1 MTIVLSEDRVN
12 LNTPSIKSGPLTA
25 ADLAAAQCPP
35 CNHRCAQGR
44 ACNAQGASAC
54 SELLEGDED
63 DRHMASVAN
72 LHTAFL
78 AVLLMAVCAAVAY
91 FIPVLHALVNN

>member
-12 LNTPSIKSGPLTA
+12 LNTPAIKSGPLTA

-35 CNHRCAQGR
+35 CNHRCHQGR

-54 SELLEGDED
+54 SELLEDDED
-63 DRHMASVAN
+63 DRHMAAVAKMQ
-72 LHTAFL
+72 TAFL
-78 AVLLMAVCAAVAY
+78 AVALVAVCATVAY
-91 FIPVLHALVNN
+91 FMPVLQALVNN

>member
-12 LNTPSIKSGPLTA
+12 LNTPAIKSGPLTA

-44 ACNAQGASAC
+44 ACNAQGASAS
-54 SELLEGDED
+54 SELLQADKAE
-63 DRHMASVAN
+63 RRLS
-72 LHTAFL
+72 LTSWFWTAYLGILL
-78 AVLLMAVCAAVAY
+78 AAVCAGIAHFLPA
-91 FIPVLHALVNN
+91 LKALVNF

>member
-12 LNTPSIKSGPLTA
+12 LNTPAIKSGPLTD

-44 ACNAQGASAC
+44 ACNAQGASAS
-54 SELLEGDED
+54 SELLQDDEAE
-63 DRHMASVAN
+63 RRLS
-72 LHTAFL
+72 LTSWFWTAYLGILL
-78 AVLLMAVCAAVAY
+78 AAVCAGIAHFLPA
-91 FIPVLHALVNN
+91 LSALVNN

>member
-1 MTIVLSEDRVN
+1 MNIHRHPL
-12 LNTPSIKSGPLTA
+12 KSGALTA

-44 ACNAQGASAC
+44 ACNAQGASAS
-54 SELLEGDED
+54 SELLEDDGD
-63 DRHMASVAN
+63 DRHMAAVAN

-78 AVLLMAVCAAVAY
+78 AVLLVAACAAVAY
-91 FIPVLHALVNN
+91 FLPVLHALVNN

>member
-44 ACNAQGASAC
+44 ACNAQGASAS
-54 SELLEGDED
+54 SELLCDAHAEH
-63 DRHMASVAN
+63 R
-72 LHTAFL
+72 
-78 AVLLMAVCAAVAY
+78 MAVTARFWALYNALLLVAV
-91 FIPVLHALVNN
+91 